1 MEIDNNRNSGT
12 YEKLHS
18 NINSNTNNKI
28 NSNVSQI
35 NLIQVKDYVT
45 KSSLPSSDFVINP
58 YVGCPHGCK
67 YCYASFMKRF
77 TGHKEAWGT
86 FVDVKMCAKPIS
98 RKRLCGKSVFLSS
111 VTDCYNPY
119 EEQYGITRQIL
130 TQLAEIDCSVT
141 ITTKSDLILRNIAL
155 LQRFPHLTV
164 AVSINTADE
173 NFKNDMDRASSIA
186 DRLHVLKTL
195 HEHGIRT
202 VLFLSPIFPGITDF
216 REIVELS
223 AAFTEEY
230 WFENLNLRGNYKHV
244 ILSYIS
250 EKYPHLTELYH
261 EIYQKGNLRYWEE
274 QAAEIEAY
282 CGEHAVRHQNYFY
295 HEKLVRETRRGPSG
309 ETPASG
315 FRSEGG
321 W

>member
-1 MEIDNNRNSGT
+1 
-12 YEKLHS
+12 
-18 NINSNTNNKI
+18 
-28 NSNVSQI
+28 
-35 NLIQVKDYVT
+35 
-45 KSSLPSSDFVINP
+45 
-58 YVGCPHGCK
+58 
-67 YCYASFMKRF
+67 MKRF

-141 ITTKSDLILRNIAL
+141 ITTKSDLILRDIAL